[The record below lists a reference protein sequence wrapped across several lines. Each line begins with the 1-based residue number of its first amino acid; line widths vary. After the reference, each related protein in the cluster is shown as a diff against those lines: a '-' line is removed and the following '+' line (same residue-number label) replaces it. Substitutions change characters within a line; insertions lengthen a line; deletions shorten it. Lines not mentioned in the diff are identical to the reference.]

1 MGVRIIAVLNRIDR
15 QIVIN
20 FILILLL
27 LATGTYAFI
36 HYDLSAYFLQKERA
50 IALIRSYH
58 PYDEVV
64 FIALQI
70 LQVVLAPIPGE
81 FTGIIGGYLF
91 GPLLGTIYST
101 IGLTI
106 GSWLA
111 FVIARIFGLPL
122 VERVVKQETIRKYD
136 YVLEHQGV
144 MISFV
149 LFLIPGFPKDCLC
162 YILGL
167 SHMKTWKFLAIS
179 TIGRLLGTVMLSVG
193 GGLARNDHYKTVLV
207 ISIVCIVFVVLSY
220 IYRDKW
226 LENLK
231 KGKVKGKD

>member
-1 MGVRIIAVLNRIDR
+1 VGVRRRIAVPNRIDR
-15 QIVIN
+15 QFVIN
-20 FILILLL
+20 VIIILLL

-70 LQVVLAPIPGE
+70 LQVALAPIPGE

-122 VERVVKQETIRKYD
+122 VEKVVKPETIRKYD

-144 MISFV
+144 MISFI
-149 LFLIPGFPKDCLC
+149 LFIIPGFPKDCLC

-167 SHMKTWKFLAIS
+167 SHMKTWKFLTIS

-193 GGLARNDHYKTVLV
+193 GGLARNDNYKTVL
-207 ISIVCIVFVVLSY
+207 IITIVCVVFIVLSY

-226 LENLK
+226 LEKLK
-231 KGKVKGKD
+231 KR

>member
-1 MGVRIIAVLNRIDR
+1 MTNRIDR
-15 QIVIN
+15 QVVIN
-20 FILILLL
+20 ILLILLL
-27 LATGTYAFI
+27 LATGAYAFI
-36 HYDLSAYFLQKERA
+36 HFDLSAYFLQKERA

-64 FIALQI
+64 FIVLQI
-70 LQVVLAPIPGE
+70 LQVALAPIPGE

-122 VERVVKQETIRKYD
+122 VEKVVKPETIQKYD
-136 YVLEHQGV
+136 YVLEHQGA
-144 MISFV
+144 MISFI

-179 TIGRLLGTVMLSVG
+179 TIGRLMGTVMLSVG

-207 ISIVCIVFVVLSY
+207 ISVVCVIFVVLSY

-231 KGKVKGKD
+231 KGKAED

>member
-1 MGVRIIAVLNRIDR
+1 MLIRIYRRLL
-15 QIVIN
+15 IN
-20 FILILLL
+20 ALLILVVLM
-27 LATGTYAFI
+27 AGTYAFI
-36 HYDLSAYFLQKERA
+36 HYDLSAYFRQKELV

-64 FIALQI
+64 FISLQI

-81 FTGIIGGYLF
+81 VTGIIGGYLF

-122 VERVVKQETIRKYD
+122 VERAVKPEIIRKYD
-136 YVLEHQGV
+136 YLVEHQGALV
-144 MISFV
+144 SFV
-149 LFLIPGFPKDCLC
+149 LFLIPGFPKDYLC

-167 SHMKTWKFLAIS
+167 SHMRTWRFLVIS
-179 TIGRLLGTVMLSVG
+179 TIGRLLGIVLLFIG
-193 GGLARNDHYKTVLV
+193 GGFARNNHYKTLLM
-207 ISIVCIVFVVLSY
+207 IIFVCVVFMVLSY

-226 LENLK
+226 LEMLK
-231 KGKVKGKD
+231 RR